1 MQSKTTP
8 QTKIKMQIHHFS
20 EKGGVGGQL
29 MGSLIPKAEHGV
41 LIPKEISA
49 CFQMQ
54 DSAFDA
60 PKKSAVTMVV
70 KWVVFLGAYIQKL
83 RRGSGHPVPRPS
95 WNFRSLRAHIYT
107 CTYKHTQAPFGRG
120 PPSQNK
126 ILAVPL
132 QCFKQMQK
140 YSILTLG
147 LCCLIQSTNLVRVS
161 NISSLLK
168 LLPTAEHWKA

>member
-70 KWVVFLGAYIQKL
+70 KWVIFLGAYIQKL
-83 RRGSGHPVPRPS
+83 RRGVRTSSSP
-95 WNFRSLRAHIYT
+95 
-107 CTYKHTQAPFGRG
+107 
-120 PPSQNK
+120 PPSD
-126 ILAVPL
+126 LPL
-132 QCFKQMQK
+132 VLMHVC
-140 YSILTLG
+140 
-147 LCCLIQSTNLVRVS
+147 VEE
-161 NISSLLK
+161 NI
-168 LLPTAEHWKA
+168 